1 MLTILPFTVLL
12 ASFAAKVAADT
23 NFITPGGSG
32 SSGWKNNPTYD
43 VDESMNVEWETDL
56 EETNLLLWQDYP
68 PAGGGTQFFL
78 QLKENTTSTSYIWT
92 VNFGGFST
100 EVGKNDDAVFHFS
113 LFKSGTNDIYA
124 NSAAFNVTVPKGET
138 TSATLAST
146 TAIQSPTATG
156 ALSETTTTEAAT
168 ETTTSNSSNKDDGGL
183 STGAVAGVAVGA
195 TIGGILLLGGAG
207 FLLWRHF
214 RKGPGGNVGGY
225 APPSEMPT
233 GAQNQPVQEYYKAP
247 TQQAPAEM
255 AGQPWIHPSQNGYQ
269 GPGGLH
275 EAP

>member
-1 MLTILPFTVLL
+1 MLAILPFTVLL
-12 ASFAAKVAADT
+12 GSFAARVAADT
-23 NFITPGGSG
+23 SFITPGGSG

-43 VDESMNVEWETDL
+43 VDDSMNVEWNTDL

-68 PAGGGTQFFL
+68 SAGGGTQFFV
-78 QLKENTTSTSYIWT
+78 QLKENTTSTSFIWT

-100 EVGKNDDAVFHFS
+100 EVGDDRDAVFHYS
-113 LFKSGTNDIYA
+113 LFKSGTNDIVA
-124 NSAAFNVTVPKGET
+124 NSAAFNVTVPKDET
-138 TSATLAST
+138 TSASLAST
-146 TAIQSPTATG
+146 TALPSPSSTG
-156 ALSETTTTEAAT
+156 ALSETTTTDAAT
-168 ETTTSNSSNKDDGGL
+168 ETTTDTSSNKDDGGL

-195 TIGGILLLGGAG
+195 TIGGIALLAGAG

-214 RKGPGGNVGGY
+214 RKGKGATAGGY
-225 APPSEMPT
+225 APPSEMPV
-233 GAQNQPVQEYYKAP
+233 GAQNQPGHEYYKPP

-255 AGQPWIHPSQNGYQ
+255 AGQPWVHPSQNGYQ